1 MKKFLDEIFWI
12 SIVIIYVVAGFLY
25 LHKTGNLPLKE
36 ERIEKFFFCL
46 GCLTFIGFYLFGW
59 SIKIFINNLISK
71 GNFKWFRKI
80 SKLIPF
86 VLLPLLFAGCENE
99 KDLAKYNVRCR
110 VEVVKRDGLVDTI
123 NHEKSMYLRSPDVK
137 LRYSG
142 SNNLFLNFPA
152 CRMQ

>member
-1 MKKFLDEIFWI
+1 MEKKL
-12 SIVIIYVVAGFLY
+12 
-25 LHKTGNLPLKE
+25 
-36 ERIEKFFFCL
+36 
-46 GCLTFIGFYLFGW
+46 
-59 SIKIFINNLISK
+59 
-71 GNFKWFRKI
+71 RKI
-80 SKLIPF
+80 LF
-86 VLLPLLFAGCENE
+86 VLAIPLLVAGCENE